1 MNGRSLLALA
11 LSIGVS
17 GWMVGLA
24 HAEPPARTAPSTD
37 APIGSAADR
46 RAAIA
51 EATAAMQAE
60 DWSAAEEAWGR
71 LESLDPGLAD
81 AAYNRGVARYRA
93 GDFNGAAEAF
103 QRAARLGDA
112 DLAAHAM
119 YNEGTARYAEALKA
133 LDAGASQAPPADG
146 EGTDPLQESIER
158 VAKSLDHFRD
168 AIDAD
173 PASLDARANAELA
186 HRLLRRLQQV
196 QQQQQQ
202 QSGEGQQEEQD
213 EQQDGEQSGEQ
224 QQSQDGQQSGEQQ
237 QPQDGQQSGEQQ
249 QPQDGQQSGEQQQPQ
264 DGEESGEQQQPQPGE
279 EPQEQE
285 QEQEQESPSA
295 GAGSE
300 PETDADATG
309 AAESGEPTERMSRE
323 AAERLLQSVRDKER
337 QRRREKARE
346 ASQGPRTPVERDW

>member
-24 HAEPPARTAPSTD
+24 HAEPPARTAPSND

-60 DWSAAEEAWGR
+60 DWAAAEDAWGR

-93 GDFNGAAEAF
+93 GDFNGAADAF

-146 EGTDPLQESIER
+146 EGTDPLKESIER

-202 QSGEGQQEEQD
+202 QSGEGQQEEHD

-224 QQSQDGQQSGEQQ
+224 QQ
-237 QPQDGQQSGEQQ
+237 
-249 QPQDGQQSGEQQQPQ
+249 
-264 DGEESGEQQQPQPGE
+264 
-279 EPQEQE
+279 
-285 QEQEQESPSA
+285 
-295 GAGSE
+295 
-300 PETDADATG
+300 
-309 AAESGEPTERMSRE
+309 
-323 AAERLLQSVRDKER
+323 
-337 QRRREKARE
+337 
-346 ASQGPRTPVERDW
+346 